1 MTTVNHLQCP
11 RCHGL
16 TPSNESPGAYPGAAS
31 RAVPERDVEV
41 CSACGTD
48 EGFEDEA
55 GGVTPVSEWPVPGH
69 HELTKAITRKWRH
82 LDD

>member
-1 MTTVNHLQCP
+1 MSANRLPCP
-11 RCHGL
+11 RCHGYI
-16 TPSNESPGAYPGAAS
+16 PNSAHPGAHPGAAS
-31 RAVPERDVEV
+31 RAVPERDIEI

-55 GGVTPVSEWPVPGH
+55 GRVTPVAEWPVPGH
-69 HELTKAITRKWRH
+69 HELTKAITRKRRH